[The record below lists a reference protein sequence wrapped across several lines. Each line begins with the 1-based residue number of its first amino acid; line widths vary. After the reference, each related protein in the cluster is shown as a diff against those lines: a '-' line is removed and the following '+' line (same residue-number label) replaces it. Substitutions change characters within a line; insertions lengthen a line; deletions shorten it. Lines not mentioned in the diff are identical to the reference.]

1 MSRNKYGYGRNNNRA
16 DTGLA
21 MYLNPF
27 TSKNSTPKVPD
38 GKSLLSTG
46 LREQLTY
53 QLDAPEAGNV
63 NAILLTPSFSKGFLV
78 YRNFTFNEAN
88 PNAPVQFNNLGEL
101 LTTPVGGSPTGQ
113 LTTDVSQEQNAFST
127 KFANFTATPT
137 KTKIERI
144 RLVSAGMKLMCT
156 SNSGSN
162 DGWFRAIR
170 FVMNSN
176 GLNETIDLKTLVN
189 EPSYVTGKIRDL
201 SKYIF
206 QLKPTDT
213 DHDYTEPQG
222 TAFSPHTHDPNFDS
236 ILVLFNQGTTTE
248 IVAHTTHNF
257 EIIFNQDEI
266 MSKFHTACPKDL
278 VGLDK
283 AQSKLMSNIKAA
295 TRMSY

>member
-1 MSRNKYGYGRNNNRA
+1 MSRNHYGYGRNNNRA

-27 TSKNSTPKVPD
+27 TSKNSTPKIPD
-38 GKSLLSTG
+38 GKCLLSTG

-53 QLDAPEAGNV
+53 QIDAPEAGNV
-63 NAILLTPSFSKGFLV
+63 NAFILTPSFHKGFLV
-78 YRNFTFNEAN
+78 YRNFTFNESN
-88 PNAPVQFNNLGEL
+88 PTAVININDLQDL
-101 LTTPVGGSPTGQ
+101 LNTPVGGSPTGH
-113 LTTDVSQEQNAFST
+113 LTTSVNQAQNAFST
-127 KFANFTATPT
+127 KFANFTTS
-137 KTKIERI
+137 KSNIERV

-162 DGWFRAIR
+162 DGWFRATR

-176 GLNETIDLKTLVN
+176 GADETIDLKQLVN

-201 SKYIF
+201 NKYIF

-213 DHDYTEPQG
+213 DHDFTEPTG
-222 TAFSPHTHDPNFDS
+222 NTFGPHTHDKNYDS
-236 ILVLFNQGTTTE
+236 ILLLLNQGTTTE
-248 IVAHTTHNF
+248 VVAHTTHNF

-266 MSKFHTACPKDL
+266 MSKFHTGCPKDL

-283 AQSKLMSNIKAA
+283 AQSKLMSNVKAA